1 MQGKRRP
8 SWLRLICTPNNLAH
22 LKPRKCDGCGQW
34 TITCETDVWES
45 YDTGIITGQDIIT
58 AIILDRPL
66 TRIQWVDGLD
76 QPRLI
81 NESMSRSL
89 DPTGLYLAPHR
100 CFHTPISRTPFT
112 PPKQH
117 HHTKQDTWDTG
128 PEPTREEVETFTRIW
143 TMPLQEL
150 EKETTIE

>member
-1 MQGKRRP
+1 MPGNRRP

-22 LKPRKCDGCGQW
+22 LKPRKCDGCSQW

-45 YDTGIITGQDIIT
+45 WDPGIITGQDILT
-58 AIILDRPL
+58 AIILNQPL
-66 TRIQWVDGLD
+66 TRIQWIPGLN

-100 CFHTPISRTPFT
+100 CRHTPISHTPFKPPKPTHRTP
-112 PPKQH
+112 
-117 HHTKQDTWDTG
+117 DTWKTSH
-128 PEPTREEVETFTRIW
+128 EPTPEEINAFEHVWNT
-143 TMPLQEL
+143 PSKEL
-150 EKETTIE
+150 EKIAI

>member
-1 MQGKRRP
+1 MKPNRRP
-8 SWLRLICTPNNLAH
+8 PWLRRLCPDHNLAH
-22 LKPRKCDGCGQW
+22 ITPRKCDGCAEW
-34 TITCETDVWES
+34 TITCQTDVWES
-45 YDTGIITGQDIIT
+45 WDPGIITGNDILT
-58 AIILDRPL
+58 AIILNQPL
-66 TRIQWVDGLD
+66 TRIQWIPGLN

-100 CFHTPISRTPFT
+100 CRHTPISHTPFK
-112 PPKQH
+112 PPKH
-117 HHTKQDTWDTG
+117 RHPKQTTWDTG

>member
-1 MQGKRRP
+1 MPANRRP
-8 SWLRLICTPNNLAH
+8 SWLRRLCPDHNLAH
-22 LKPRKCDGCGQW
+22 ITPRKCGGCAEW
-34 TITCETDVWES
+34 TITCQTGVWES
-45 YDTGIITGQDIIT
+45 WDPGIITGQDIIT

-66 TRIQWVDGLD
+66 TRIQWVDGLN

-112 PPKQH
+112 PPKH
-117 HHTKQDTWDTG
+117 RHPKQTTWDTG
-128 PEPTREEVETFTRIW
+128 PEPTREEIETFTRIW
-143 TMPLQEL
+143 TTPLHDL
-150 EKETTIE
+150 KKETTVE

>member
-1 MQGKRRP
+1 MPANRRP
-8 SWLRLICTPNNLAH
+8 AWLRRLCPDHNLAH
-22 LKPRKCDGCGQW
+22 ITSRKCDGCAEW
-34 TITCETDVWES
+34 TITCQTDIWES
-45 YDTGIITGQDIIT
+45 WDPGIITGQDIIT

-66 TRIQWVDGLD
+66 TRIQWVDGLN

-112 PPKQH
+112 PPKH
-117 HHTKQDTWDTG
+117 RHPKQTTWDTG